1 MSSKRLHETA
11 MNIGIISIRGPE
23 YHPNR
28 RLAEAAT
35 ERGHRMT
42 LVHPYRIWPA
52 IERNKPGLVEPL
64 GKSALDVVLPRQGAT
79 VGASCLALIHHF
91 RLLGIPVVNDID
103 AVRVAKNKFL
113 TLMTLNSA
121 GIPVPDTLFVNA
133 PEAFGPAVTRLGGYP
148 VVAKQASGRQGEGIR
163 LVKTEKDLHSI
174 LRHGF
179 DKYSG
184 LLLQRFIPP
193 AGRTD
198 IRVLTI
204 GGEMVGAMELQPKN
218 GDFRANFHLSGDSRA
233 IELSPHLEEIALRAA
248 AAVGLEIAGV
258 DLILGRDGGASVI
271 ELNYAPG
278 FRGLEAAT
286 GLDIAGEIVNYLG
299 ETYGSLKV
307 SQTEKETRT
316 KNSPGSVLL

>member
-1 MSSKRLHETA
+1 

-52 IERNKPGLVEPL
+52 IEGDKPGLINPL
-64 GKSALDVVLPRQGAT
+64 EKSALDVVLPRQGAT
-79 VGASCLALIHHF
+79 VGDSCLALIHHF
-91 RLLGIPVVNDID
+91 SLLGIPVVNDIH
-103 AVRVAKNKFL
+103 AVRLAKNKFL
-113 TLMTLNSA
+113 TLLAMTA
-121 GIPVPDTLFVNA
+121 ARIPVPDTLFVNA
-133 PEAFGPAVTRLGGYP
+133 PEAFAPAVTRLGGYP
-148 VVAKQASGRQGEGIR
+148 VVAKAASGRQGEGIR

-193 AGRTD
+193 AERKD

-204 GGEMVGAMELQPKN
+204 GGQMVGAMELQPKD

-233 IELSPHLEEIALRAA
+233 IELSPHLEELALRAA
-248 AAVGLEIAGV
+248 EAVGLEIAGV
-258 DLILGRDGGASVI
+258 DLILGRDDRASVI
-271 ELNYAPG
+271 EVNYAPG

-286 GLDIAGEIVNYLG
+286 GLDIAGKIVNYLAD
-299 ETYGSLKV
+299 TY
-307 SQTEKETRT
+307 
-316 KNSPGSVLL
+316 